1 MTLNRAE
8 LVNWRAELQ
17 NNTIGLNMPK
27 DARDTNRL
35 PDDEL
40 FDNPVGRTLPC
51 APLPTI
57 ETPFGQS
64 LYPLSLRRLWQGSL
78 SVPIR
83 TSTPCGGLREVAHS
97 GRGAACIHEGGSDAR
112 KRPSRSQRA
121 MPIRLSV
128 LCNVMRKEQTPT
140 LASAPCRDQITS
152 LTNAE

>member
-1 MTLNRAE
+1 VTLNRAE

-64 LYPLSLRRLWQGSL
+64 LYPFSLSRLWQGSL
-78 SVPIR
+78 NLHALWWTKR
-83 TSTPCGGLREVAHS
+83 
-97 GRGAACIHEGGSDAR
+97 GGSFWQGSCVSTR
-112 KRPSRSQRA
+112 RR
-121 MPIRLSV
+121 I
-128 LCNVMRKEQTPT
+128 
-140 LASAPCRDQITS
+140 
-152 LTNAE
+152 

>member
-1 MTLNRAE
+1 MRQMGRGTQDRAE

-57 ETPFGQS
+57 ETPFGE
-64 LYPLSLRRLWQGSL
+64 LRVYTKEDLMRENAHLDLNG
-78 SVPIR
+78 
-83 TSTPCGGLREVAHS
+83 PCPFD
-97 GRGAACIHEGGSDAR
+97 C
-112 KRPSRSQRA
+112 Q
-121 MPIRLSV
+121 
-128 LCNVMRKEQTPT
+128 CCVM
-140 LASAPCRDQITS
+140 
-152 LTNAE
+152 